1 MPRRTAVRRGSAPS
15 IIPGVEP
22 AASAVELDIE
32 TRSGDKE
39 NSRVM
44 LTRAAGGVCLC
55 CGIPTNNMRTR
66 GHRPTEKFLDALEF
80 FFRGKLRFVYKDF
93 PGFMQR
99 SHIYHLHMRTFV
111 RERST
116 EYLLKK
122 TTDELT
128 FNDDKVALSTRFQRH
143 IPLFALEYME
153 TNAHIHTSVLKPFV
167 GIVIQNFQKLGY
179 SSYLRP
185 HTDLVVNCDE
195 NCNRS
200 QTSKSFFPENDTYSA
215 VPVVLFA
222 VLCDTIFDYTK
233 TPPPDTRSM
242 KRSINFNLSFLVV
255 NALQYSALCQHHL
268 NRRDNTTRKL
278 EGESG
283 FLIQLQN
290 NKNLHLCFV
299 LYEYALNMVYNH
311 ALIHHN
317 SAIFEMWWRL
327 IVSEY
332 CHIRG
337 QQLCQMVFGKTDEVF
352 QQGLGLPSRDPLD
365 QEDDVPRVL
374 SYIQTFHREIKKFIE
389 TTEFQVLMHKLL
401 VIADLGHIS
410 LDALDE
416 SFKRWT
422 EKQTETDQ
430 QHAKILF
437 NYFIS
442 NKQIQVLKDKAKH
455 NVDVLNYTNLTYFN
469 PFENNRGELFRLF
482 ATTMQ
487 LCAKHDEYNYV
498 KRLYQDFIDTAGEH
512 QTFSRRDTIQYQK
525 LRRELLDPPAV
536 VVKIEPVDP
545 IDPVDP
551 AVPPPVPAV
560 HVPDPDPVPPACT
573 LQRAYLP
580 ENNLRQAVTH
590 VAEER
595 NHVFRCAV

>member
-1 MPRRTAVRRGSAPS
+1 MPRRTVMRTGSAPS
-15 IIPGVEP
+15 IVAPPP
-22 AASAVELDIE
+22 AAELDE
-32 TRSGDKE
+32 ESQSGDKE
-39 NSRVM
+39 NSRTM

-66 GHRPTEKFLDALEF
+66 GHHQTEKFLDALEF

-122 TTDELT
+122 TTNELT
-128 FNDDKVALSTRFQRH
+128 FEDDKVALGDRFRPY
-143 IPLFALEYME
+143 IDTFTKEYHK
-153 TNAHIHTSVLKPFV
+153 NNVSIHYSVFQPFSNTLV
-167 GIVIQNFQKLGY
+167 RGFLRLGY
-179 SSYLRP
+179 CSYLRP

-215 VPVVLFA
+215 VTVTLFA
-222 VLCDTIFDYTK
+222 ALCDKIFDFTEK
-233 TPPPDTRSM
+233 IPLPRPPPELPELQPLDPRSM

-299 LYEYALNMVYNH
+299 LYEYALNMMYNH

-332 CHIRG
+332 CHLRG
-337 QQLCQMVFGKTDEVF
+337 RQLCHMVFGKTDEVF
-352 QQGLGLPSRDPLD
+352 RQGLGLPSRDEFD
-365 QEDDVPRVL
+365 EEDDVPRVL
-374 SYIQTFHREIKKFIE
+374 AYIQTFHREIKNFIE
-389 TTEFQVLMHKLL
+389 TPEFQVLLHKLL
-401 VIADLGHIS
+401 VIADLDHIS
-410 LDALDE
+410 LAAIDTSWKKWVTEQPE
-416 SFKRWT
+416 SSQKHVT
-422 EKQTETDQ
+422 M
-430 QHAKILF
+430 LF

-455 NVDVLNYTNLTYFN
+455 NVDVLNYTNLTFFN

-487 LCAKHDEYNYV
+487 LCAKHDEYSYV
-498 KRLYQDFIDTAGEH
+498 KRLYQDFIDTRAEH
-512 QTFSRRDTIQYQK
+512 KTFSRGDTIQYQK
-525 LRRELLDPPAV
+525 LRRELMNPSAFVVKTEPVAPTPPIPAV
-536 VVKIEPVDP
+536 I
-545 IDPVDP
+545 I
-551 AVPPPVPAV
+551 
-560 HVPDPDPVPPACT
+560 PDPDPDPNPFAPA
-573 LQRAYLP
+573 
-580 ENNLRQAVTH
+580 
-590 VAEER
+590 
-595 NHVFRCAV
+595 